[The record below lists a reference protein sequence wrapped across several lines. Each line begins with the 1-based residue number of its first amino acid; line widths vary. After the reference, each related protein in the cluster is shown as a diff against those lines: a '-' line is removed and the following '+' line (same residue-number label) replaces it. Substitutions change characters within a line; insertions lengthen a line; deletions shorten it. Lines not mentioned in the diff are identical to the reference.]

1 MIYRKVVKCDVFI
14 FQISCHNHNLK
25 PIHADYIYHKNGKSK
40 SCETDLPLLKNDIT
54 NLLGPNLLV
63 LEFQTIRTGNMPL

>member
-1 MIYRKVVKCDVFI
+1 MLLTHKLYSEWQI
-14 FQISCHNHNLK
+14 FYQYSNVK
-25 PIHADYIYHKNGKSK
+25 PILILCIYHKNEKGKLR
-40 SCETDLPLLKNDIT
+40 ETDLPLLKNDIT